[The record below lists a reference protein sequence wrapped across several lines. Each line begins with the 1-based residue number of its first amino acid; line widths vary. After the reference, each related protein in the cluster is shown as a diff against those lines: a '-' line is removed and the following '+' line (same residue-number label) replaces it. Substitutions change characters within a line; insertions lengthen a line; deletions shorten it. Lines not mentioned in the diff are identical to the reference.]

1 MPDLSQLNT
10 LAPDD
15 ALRRLA
21 ACRAAPGPVSVPD
34 PHDLLPEV
42 AHALGELALLRGL
55 AHEPNVEGLDP
66 AIRAP
71 WDRARLLRDA
81 SLALDDDAFERAVL
95 GWPHAHRPMSAAL
108 IERCAGHT
116 RETVAVAALDA
127 SRAAVRAFEVRPSD
141 AVLALRPLARHPSPL
156 AREALAR
163 ALGSFLAPAPLVA
176 LLLRDADD
184 AVALAVCDRS
194 HDETTLREL
203 ADDPRRTSAL
213 RIGATTRL
221 GALGNHDTL
230 AWLLGLPA
238 DDPRVR
244 WGGVRRA
251 LVALHRRGVFVR
263 DEEVDALLA
272 CFHTDEGFDA
282 TTLVRLTFTARHAFV
297 RATETID
304 PADPRWIRLAPALAT
319 CEGDGAR
326 ERLEGLL
333 HALLERL
340 APEHLRD
347 VLESSEI
354 PRVWRE
360 RVTGADA
367 FSRANEH
374 AAEYEIAHALLLAS
388 AHAAAVSEPLLRA
401 WVALLPEAAFV
412 ALRVHGDHRTAPALL
427 AALDDPLAYGDARQ
441 AAIALAWRLTPSR
454 AALAAEL
461 PPRDLRAEWLQPSI
475 DPRLPEAVLAKLG
488 RNATVA
494 ANLDALADVADLD
507 HLFSAESLFRGALL
521 VELRLD
527 RRPRGPDEPLD
538 CERAVMRFGARLTSL
553 ARPFSRWAPES
564 DRELVRVFALR
575 WLAGE
580 PLEGHEPE
588 PIRDEV
594 RVALLGML
602 RRVGVLAS
610 HLTALHRSW
619 RDRSP
624 QVRRAAIE
632 LLLEA
637 PDAAGLELSLCHLA
651 ATAEDEPTLRQAF
664 RAIERFEAKWAE
676 PHARAGLDHPNMNL
690 KRTAAR
696 ALGVVGHAETV
707 PALLG
712 WLLRHDNAGF
722 REDLLG
728 ALDHAAGDA
737 ATACLLE
744 AFASAEG
751 RARELAG
758 AALNRRLAL
767 ADVLRFV
774 RDGRFPDLIAAAH
787 EGTLSLRDAKPA
799 DVHAALAEE
808 VRSPQASAL
817 PFSLEAARRMVMEPN
832 DVRPDQL
839 HAAIRRRATEWIA
852 AASDDATLAPHV
864 LRAIDATTE
873 LAAEHAAELIALVAK
888 HGASAP
894 RDAFRIALGLAKRA
908 PSAHLVDALRTLPP
922 SDAGGLGR
930 WNALRACGAVLTRDD
945 VRRCLRDTALAGSRA
960 TSDFLAVALGLNT
973 DDATRALEDPTP
985 FLDRQPKPPLA
996 TRVRTRD
1003 AAVIAEA
1010 LRGPDTKMAAVAAA
1024 EVLASDDL
1032 SALRPQALKR
1042 FLDGAFSPLGAF
1054 TRGARVWM
1062 ALAETLRA
1070 WPSDP
1075 ARAERA
1081 LTLVPHLP
1089 PHRRRAFAPAWL
1101 EAWERGEAWAARA
1114 LARLPDAER
1123 YALVEARLESEP
1135 ALANVSRLG
1144 AVPELA
1150 RERWPDLFAPEP
1162 SRPAPER
1169 EPETL
1174 FEWEVEAR
1182 THRGRRA
1189 LRAVRELESRGAIDT
1204 LDGLLLHAD
1213 KTVRRAAL
1221 RSLRKLAP
1229 RETYLGKAEQ
1239 MLEVERDVELRR
1251 TLIRV
1256 LGHAAHALP
1265 RVADLAFDRNE
1276 KVARTA
1282 RDALVAAGEPA
1293 RSILVG
1299 MRRHIRPDRRATL
1312 DALLSRFP

>member
-494 ANLDALADVADLD
+494 ANLDALADVAGLD

-985 FLDRQPKPPLA
+985 FLDRRPKPPLA

>member
-852 AASDDATLAPHV
+852 AASDDATLALHV
-864 LRAIDATTE
+864 LRAIDVTTE
-873 LAAEHAAELIALVAK
+873 LAAEHAPSSLRSSRSTAHRPPRRVPHRPRAGA
-888 HGASAP
+888 ASALRGP
-894 RDAFRIALGLAKRA
+894 RRRPSQCCRRA
-908 PSAHLVDALRTLPP
+908 TR
-922 SDAGGLGR
+922 AGSR
-930 WNALRACGAVLTRDD
+930 WNALRACGAVLTA
-945 VRRCLRDTALAGSRA
+945 RRR
-960 TSDFLAVALGLNT
+960 
-973 DDATRALEDPTP
+973 
-985 FLDRQPKPPLA
+985 
-996 TRVRTRD
+996 
-1003 AAVIAEA
+1003 
-1010 LRGPDTKMAAVAAA
+1010 
-1024 EVLASDDL
+1024 
-1032 SALRPQALKR
+1032 SAL
-1042 FLDGAFSPLGAF
+1042 
-1054 TRGARVWM
+1054 
-1062 ALAETLRA
+1062 
-1070 WPSDP
+1070 
-1075 ARAERA
+1075 
-1081 LTLVPHLP
+1081 P
-1089 PHRRRAFAPAWL
+1089 PRRRA
-1101 EAWERGEAWAARA
+1101 RGIESD
-1114 LARLPDAER
+1114 LRLPRD
-1123 YALVEARLESEP
+1123 
-1135 ALANVSRLG
+1135 SRS
-1144 AVPELA
+1144 V
-1150 RERWPDLFAPEP
+1150 
-1162 SRPAPER
+1162 
-1169 EPETL
+1169 
-1174 FEWEVEAR
+1174 
-1182 THRGRRA
+1182 
-1189 LRAVRELESRGAIDT
+1189 
-1204 LDGLLLHAD
+1204 
-1213 KTVRRAAL
+1213 
-1221 RSLRKLAP
+1221 
-1229 RETYLGKAEQ
+1229 
-1239 MLEVERDVELRR
+1239 
-1251 TLIRV
+1251 
-1256 LGHAAHALP
+1256 
-1265 RVADLAFDRNE
+1265 
-1276 KVARTA
+1276 
-1282 RDALVAAGEPA
+1282 
-1293 RSILVG
+1293 
-1299 MRRHIRPDRRATL
+1299 
-1312 DALLSRFP
+1312 